1 MELAILQIENHDD
14 LVLRFAKLVG
24 SALAAPRGAGS
35 SLGSLGFDLVTQGWR
50 LDQDQNRGSEF
61 KTWLMSQRMQLVNA
75 DVTA

>member
-24 SALAAPRGAGS
+24 S
-35 SLGSLGFDLVTQGWR
+35 SLGSLGFDLVTRGR
-50 LDQDQNRGSEF
+50 LDQDQHRGSEF